1 MAKRRMSQDVAA
13 LDAKA
18 SADKLAA
25 RMKAVDNA
33 TSHEVTESRTRQ
45 TYYVPEELHRE
56 LKVAAITQGVK
67 VSDLVVEGIR
77 EVLKR
82 KA

>member
-1 MAKRRMSQDVAA
+1 
-13 LDAKA
+13 
-18 SADKLAA
+18 
-25 RMKAVDNA
+25 
-33 TSHEVTESRTRQ
+33 
-45 TYYVPEELHRE
+45 VPEELHRE
-56 LKVAAITQGVK
+56 LKVAAITRGVK